1 MLAALTFGIDLG
13 CKFAYTRASKFIN
26 SNVEF
31 IFLFFLYGRFVAIV
45 LYHMYRSIIHCHSVY
60 VATQEKKE
68 K

>member
-1 MLAALTFGIDLG
+1 
-13 CKFAYTRASKFIN
+13 
-26 SNVEF
+26 
-31 IFLFFLYGRFVAIV
+31 V